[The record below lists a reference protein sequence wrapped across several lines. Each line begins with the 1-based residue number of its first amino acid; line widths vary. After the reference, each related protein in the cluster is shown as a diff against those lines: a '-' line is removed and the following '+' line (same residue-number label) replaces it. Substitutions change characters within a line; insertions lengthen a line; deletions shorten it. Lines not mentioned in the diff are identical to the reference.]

1 MATVL
6 FTSTLSGV
14 FGMAGGMVLM
24 GALLL
29 LLPVPQAMVA
39 HGLLQFA
46 ANGSRAVMLS
56 RHVRG
61 PILAAYSVGAVFAA
75 GALLVVDVVPSTPL
89 VYLALGL
96 MPLAAWLPA
105 DRVRLDAAQPRHAAL
120 CGATVTAMHVAAGAS
135 GPLLD
140 LFFARSPL
148 DRHAIVATKAATQVL
163 AHVLKVLFYLWL
175 ARGTSLGAL
184 PPWPW
189 LVSGFGLS
197 LLGTWIGGL
206 ILNRMSDRSFLRW
219 TRWLITSIG
228 AVYLAQA
235 LRLIVTST

>member
-24 GALLL
+24 GALLM

-46 ANGSRAVMLS
+46 ANGSRAVMLA
-56 RHVRG
+56 RHVRV
-61 PILAAYSVGAVFAA
+61 PILLAYSTGAVAA
-75 GALLVVDVVPSTPL
+75 ALLLLLVEIVPSTPW

-96 MPLAAWLPA
+96 MPLLAWLPA
-105 DRVRLDAAQPRHAAL
+105 QRLRLDAAQPVHAAL
-120 CGATVTAMHVAAGAS
+120 CGASVTGMHVAAGAS

-140 LFFARSPL
+140 LFFARSAL
-148 DRHAIVATKAATQVL
+148 DRHAIVSTKAATQVL
-163 AHVLKVLFYLWL
+163 AHVIKVLLYLWL
-175 ARGTSLGAL
+175 ARGTSDAKL
-184 PPWPW
+184 PEWPW
-189 LVSGFGLS
+189 LLSGFALA
-197 LLGTWIGGL
+197 LLGTWLGGL

-219 TRWLITSIG
+219 TRWLITAIG
-228 AVYLAQA
+228 VAYLVLAV
-235 LRLIVTST
+235 RLFAA

>member
-46 ANGSRAVMLS
+46 ANGSRALMLS
-56 RHVRG
+56 RHVRL
-61 PILAAYSVGAVFAA
+61 PILAGYSA
-75 GALLVVDVVPSTPL
+75 GALAATAGLLVVQVVPSAPW

-96 MPLAAWLPA
+96 MPFAAWLPA
-105 DRVRLDAAQPRHAAL
+105 DRLRLDAAQPAHAAL
-120 CGATVTAMHVAAGAS
+120 CGATVTGMHVAAGAS

-163 AHVLKVLFYLWL
+163 AHVIKVGFYLWL
-175 ARGTSLGAL
+175 ARSSSLGAL
-184 PPWPW
+184 PNWPW
-189 LVSGFGLS
+189 LASGFGLS
-197 LLGTWIGGL
+197 LLGTWLGGL
-206 ILNRMSDRSFLRW
+206 LLNRMSYRSFLRW
-219 TRWLITSIG
+219 TRWLITAIG
-228 AVYLAQA
+228 VAYLAQA
-235 LRLIVTST
+235 LRLFAG